1 MADARGLVESGGTYT
16 PEVRLLAI
24 RAQKLL
30 AALRRPAYRR
40 AFVRHRVL
48 PTVELAPLLGG
59 NFRTVIDVGAN
70 RGQFAL
76 VARATWPEAR
86 IISFEPVPSAAATFS
101 AVFEGDSGVELHR
114 FALGSAMEERVLT
127 VPAADDGASFLVQL
141 RGVPLTVQVRRLDA
155 VDLDFARPALLKLDV
170 QGFELEVLKG
180 ASLTLP
186 FIDAVVA
193 ECSFAAAPPIP
204 PASEL
209 IDFMSQADF
218 RLTGAVAGGEYGDLR
233 FERRH

>member
-1 MADARGLVESGGTYT
+1 M
-16 PEVRLLAI
+16 LLAI

-30 AALRRPAYRR
+30 AALRRPAYRS

-48 PTVELAPLLGG
+48 PTIELAPLLGG
-59 NFRTVIDVGAN
+59 DFRTVIDVGAN

-76 VARATWPEAR
+76 VARATWPQAR
-86 IISFEPVPSAAATFS
+86 IISFEPVPSAAARFS
-101 AVFEGDSGVELHR
+101 AVFENDSAVELHR
-114 FALGSAMEERVLT
+114 IALGSVTEERVLT
-127 VPAADDGASFLVQL
+127 VPDADDGASFLVQL
-141 RGVPLTVQVRRLDA
+141 RGVPLKVQVQCLDE
-155 VDLDFARPALLKLDV
+155 VELDLARPALLKLDV

-180 ASLTLP
+180 ALLTLP
-186 FIDAVVA
+186 LIDAVIA

-204 PASEL
+204 TASEL
-209 IDFMSQADF
+209 VDFMSQAGF